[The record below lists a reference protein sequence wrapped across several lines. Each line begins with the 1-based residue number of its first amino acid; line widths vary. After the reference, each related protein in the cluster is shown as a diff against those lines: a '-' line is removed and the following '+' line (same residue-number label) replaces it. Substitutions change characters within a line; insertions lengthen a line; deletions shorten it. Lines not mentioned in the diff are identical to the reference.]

1 MAIRKGQEYLDRIA
15 TDGREVWC
23 DGERIKNVIADP
35 RFAGGAKTQAELYDL
50 QHDPALAGRMI
61 EFSEE
66 TGEPI
71 GLSHMQPRSADDLRR
86 RREMVKTWNDYT
98 CGMFGRSPDFMN
110 VMIASYAAAVDAF
123 DTGENRLGKN
133 VIAFHEMMRQEDL
146 SSTHAL
152 VSPQIDRTKGIE
164 AQEKDIAARVVAE
177 NDRGFVITGARMLA
191 TLAAIA
197 DEIVVMPA
205 PSYPL
210 SDAEEAKAHAF
221 GFAIPVATPGLKLI
235 ARPTTAHLGAGSDM
249 DFPLASRLDDSDCM
263 VIFDNVEV
271 PWERAFIYRDVDVY
285 NGVQRTTQVSV
296 QTSHQFATKDL
307 AKAEFMRDLA
317 TFLAHSTN
325 VDQFLHIQNGLAELI
340 NCVEFVYSFI
350 VTAERECQPGPGGTV
365 VPRREPL
372 QAVKFMFPP
381 QFRRACEIIQIIG
394 AGGLFANPSYAM
406 LESDLK
412 DDVEKYFQSANLGSR
427 ERIRL
432 FRLAVDAAVS
442 SFSGRQQL
450 YERFF
455 AGDPVRASAN
465 YAKTFDKQPGIDRIT
480 ALLDRWEGTEPVYGI
495 SVSSI
500 SYPSG
505 SRTKAIL
512 QSGLLSVGDGS
523 SLNST
528 PSARSR
534 SHSVSMS
541 STLILMCQ

>member
-1 MAIRKGQEYLDRIA
+1 MAIRQGKDYLERIA
-15 TDGREVWC
+15 NDGREVWC
-23 DGERIKNVIADP
+23 DGVRVADVTTDP
-35 RFAGGAKTQAELYDL
+35 RFSGGARTMAELYDL
-50 QHDPALAGRMI
+50 QHDPKL
-61 EFSEE
+61 
-66 TGEPI
+66 TPI
-71 GLSHMQPRSADDLRR
+71 LTEKAAEGDGIFGLSHKQPRTTEDLVKRR
-86 RREMVKTWNDYT
+86 KMVKVWNDHT

-110 VMIASYAAAVDAF
+110 VMIAAYAAAYEAF
-123 DTGENRLGKN
+123 DSGESKLGKN
-133 VIAFHEMMRQEDL
+133 VLAFHRMIRDQDL

-152 VSPQIDRTKGIE
+152 VSPQIDRTKGIDL
-164 AQEKDIAARVVAE
+164 QQKDIAARIISE
-177 NDRGFVITGARMLA
+177 NDRGFVINGARMLA

-210 SDAEEAKAHAF
+210 SDSEEAKAHAF
-221 GFAIPVATPGLKLI
+221 GFAIPVATKGLRLI
-235 ARPTTAHLGAGSDM
+235 ARPTTGHLNSGSNM

-263 VIFDNVEV
+263 VVFDHVEV

-340 NCVEFVYSFI
+340 NCVEFVYSCI
-350 VTAERECQPGPGGTV
+350 VTAEKECQPGPGGTV
-365 VPRREPL
+365 IPRREPL

-406 LESDLK
+406 FNSDLK
-412 DDVEKYFQSANLGSR
+412 GDIEKYFQSANLESR

-455 AGDPVRASAN
+455 AGDPIRASAN
-465 YAKTFDKQPGIDRIT
+465 YAKTFDKNHSIERIT
-480 ALLDRWEGTEPVYGI
+480 SLLDRWESEE
-495 SVSSI
+495 
-500 SYPSG
+500 
-505 SRTKAIL
+505 K
-512 QSGLLSVGDGS
+512 
-523 SLNST
+523 N
-528 PSARSR
+528 
-534 SHSVSMS
+534 
-541 STLILMCQ
+541 